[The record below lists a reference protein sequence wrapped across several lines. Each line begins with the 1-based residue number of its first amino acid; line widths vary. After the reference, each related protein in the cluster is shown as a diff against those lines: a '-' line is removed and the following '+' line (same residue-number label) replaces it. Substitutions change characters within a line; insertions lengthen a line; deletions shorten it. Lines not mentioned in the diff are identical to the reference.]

1 VAVVP
6 AIHTTGGG
14 LYLVA
19 VAPTSFWRAWIG
31 SLATDSAGCFGFQV
45 DGDVFTE
52 FIVFEVNPGNP
63 PPG

>member
-1 VAVVP
+1 
-6 AIHTTGGG
+6 
-14 LYLVA
+14 LYFGA
-19 VAPTSFWRAWIG
+19 VAPSSFWRGWLG
-31 SLATDSAGCFGFQV
+31 RLATDSPACFGFQV

>member
-1 VAVVP
+1 MTTCPLP
-6 AIHTTGGG
+6 AA
-14 LYLVA
+14 L
-19 VAPTSFWRAWIG
+19 WIG

-45 DGDVFTE
+45 EGDVFTE